1 MGSASRIL
9 TVVVELGLVMTI
21 AGMLYGSSAPA
32 LANINPPTFD
42 NPFDHGV
49 TVSLGL
55 RPPWGNNYTSSPGN
69 VTAFSNES
77 GSVRCT
83 NATMY
88 ACLDDP
94 QNANNGTTRS
104 DGNFTYVHLNHG
116 FAIRLNLTGNL
127 AQGQVK
133 NGQVRFWCRAFDDP
147 DSNYPYIYLVVH
159 APGPGPTY
167 TLYLDDFGSKVQCTK
182 GGNFVEVDATLFPYT
197 GPGSGAISL
206 SSNPNPPNLALDIIG
221 YGIEISTIETTLFIT
236 GYSGACANPDFFTQ
250 TGCQISQFIDSLI
263 NWIQWIGAGLRFIF
277 SWGGQFIVFLMSII
291 SLFLWLYAIPQLP
304 GPIQLVFS
312 VWVTGNL
319 IYLVYTIAATLRGF
333 PAE

>member
-21 AGMLYGSSAPA
+21 AGMLYGSSAPS

-55 RPPWGNNYTSSPGN
+55 GPPWGNNYTSSPGN

-147 DSNYPYIYLVVH
+147 D
-159 APGPGPTY
+159 
-167 TLYLDDFGSKVQCTK
+167 
-182 GGNFVEVDATLFPYT
+182 
-197 GPGSGAISL
+197 
-206 SSNPNPPNLALDIIG
+206 
-221 YGIEISTIETTLFIT
+221 
-236 GYSGACANPDFFTQ
+236 FFTQ

-277 SWGGQFIVFLMSII
+277 SWGGQFIVFLMSVI